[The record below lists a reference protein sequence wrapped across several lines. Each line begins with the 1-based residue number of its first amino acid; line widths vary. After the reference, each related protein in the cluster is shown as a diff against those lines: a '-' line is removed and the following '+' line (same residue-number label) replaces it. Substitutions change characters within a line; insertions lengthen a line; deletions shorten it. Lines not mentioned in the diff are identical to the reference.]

1 MSSPLPSL
9 ILASTSSYRREL
21 LHRLQLPFTVVA
33 PGVDETPLPGEL
45 PAQLARR
52 LALAKA
58 QVVAN
63 LHPKACV
70 IGSDQVCDLHG
81 EPLGK
86 PGTLDKAQAQLRR
99 LSGQAVVF
107 RTAVAVVRED
117 VGYQGSTLVNIEV
130 RFRELTDKDITH
142 YLAREPA
149 LDCAGSAKSEGLGIA
164 LLASVNS
171 DDPTALVG
179 LPLIQTC
186 RLLREAG
193 LDPLA

>member
-33 PGVDETPLPGEL
+33 PGVDETPLPGEP
-45 PAQLARR
+45 PAELARR

-99 LSGQAVVF
+99 LSGQTVVF

-117 VGYQGSTLVNIEV
+117 VGYQCSTLVNIEV
-130 RFRELTDKDITH
+130 RFRELTDKDIAH

>member
-45 PAQLARR
+45 PAELARR